1 MTRLG
6 KVGRDSEEE
15 ISERM
20 PSELSDSLVCI
31 KWLMMKY
38 EISSEVLSEL
48 IEEKVQVMRE
58 SLDGRIRF
66 DFYSV
71 ILLKDSQLVNPAE
84 AI

>member
-1 MTRLG
+1 
-6 KVGRDSEEE
+6 
-15 ISERM
+15 
-20 PSELSDSLVCI
+20 
-31 KWLMMKY
+31 MMKY